1 MATLIFGFKKFDR
14 WETNVKYGV
23 DAENVLYSC
32 HDEKRKMD
40 DQTVK
45 KDGSMD
51 PENSDSDPD
60 IRNLPWQCTVV

>member
-1 MATLIFGFKKFDR
+1 M
-14 WETNVKYGV
+14 KYGV

-60 IRNLPWQCTVV
+60 IPT